1 MGVRTRRVIVL
12 GSTGSIGR
20 QTLEVIAH
28 LNTLA
33 DRGESDQRFDVV
45 GLAARSSVQTL
56 SEQHREHPDARLA
69 VVHPDVRDLA
79 LGEGT
84 EAFPGAL
91 LQAYHGDA
99 SPEQLV
105 RDTPCDL
112 VVAAMVGFAGVPATL
127 AAIELGRTVALA
139 NKETLVAAG
148 GLITHAARA
157 SNVPILPID
166 SEHAG
171 VWQALLPRGEDVS
184 SRLVASPPLVCGPG
198 VARVTITASGGP
210 FRTWSKERID
220 RATPEEAL
228 NHPTWRMGPKVTI
241 DSASLMNKALEL
253 IEAHWLFGLEA
264 DRLSVLVHPQS
275 LVHAIVEWRDGT
287 MNAQLAPTD
296 MRSPIQAALT
306 FPHLSRASSGW
317 GALDLASR
325 VALEFEP
332 PDLARFPAL
341 ALGFRAIR
349 EGGAAGTVLNAANE
363 AGVEAFLRKE
373 IAFPTIASLAAGAM
387 DAIGGS
393 GWRAASMDDVRA
405 ADAAAREWTRTA
417 IRDRA
422 V

>member
-28 LNTLA
+28 LNALA

-45 GLAARSSVQTL
+45 GLAARSNVQTL
-56 SEQHREHPDARLA
+56 ADQHRAHPGARLA
-69 VVHPDVRDLA
+69 ISHSDVRDLA
-79 LGEGT
+79 LCEKT
-84 EAFPGAL
+84 ESFPGAL
-91 LQAYHGDA
+91 LRAYHGDA

-105 RDTPCDL
+105 RETPCDL

-127 AAIELGRTVALA
+127 ASIELGRTVALA

-148 GLITHAARA
+148 AIITRAARTKG
-157 SNVPILPID
+157 VLVLPID

-171 VWQALLPRGEDVS
+171 VWQALCPRSASSVDV
-184 SRLVASPPLVCGPG
+184 LAPPLVCGPE

-210 FRTWSKERID
+210 FRLWPADRLA

-264 DRLSVLVHPQS
+264 DRLGVLVHPQS
-275 LVHAIVEWRDGT
+275 LVHAIVQWRDGT
-287 MNAQLAPTD
+287 MSAQLAPTD

-306 FPHLSRASSGW
+306 FPNQSSAGTGW
-317 GALDLASR
+317 EALDLAARRS
-325 VALEFEP
+325 LDFET
-332 PDLARFPAL
+332 PDHARFPAL
-341 ALGFRAIR
+341 TLGLRAIR
-349 EGGAAGTVLNAANE
+349 EGGLAGTVLNAANE
-363 AGVEAFLRKE
+363 IAVEAFLRKQ
-373 IAFPTIASLAAGAM
+373 IAFPTIAALAARAM
-387 DAIGGS
+387 DAIPA
-393 GWRAASMDDVRA
+393 RAASSLDAVQS
-405 ADAAAREWTRTA
+405 ADAATREWTLAA

-422 V
+422 I

>member
-28 LNTLA
+28 LNALA
-33 DRGESDQRFDVV
+33 DRGESDQRFEVV
-45 GLAARSSVQTL
+45 GLAAKSSVQTL
-56 SEQHREHPDARLA
+56 SDQHRAHPDAHLA
-69 VVHPDVRDLA
+69 VAHADVRDLA
-79 LGEGT
+79 LGEKT
-84 EAFPGAL
+84 ESFPGAL
-91 LQAYHGDA
+91 LRAYHGDA

-105 RDTPCDL
+105 RETPCDL

-148 GLITHAARA
+148 AIITRAARA
-157 SNVPILPID
+157 KGVSILPID

-171 VWQALLPRGEDVS
+171 VWQALHPCRMNS
-184 SRLVASPPLVCGPG
+184 ANAPAPPMVCGSQ

-210 FRTWSKERID
+210 FRTWPMDRLA

-264 DRLSVLVHPQS
+264 DRLGVLVHPQS
-275 LVHAIVEWRDGT
+275 LVHAIVQWRDGT

-306 FPHLSRASSGW
+306 FPSQSSAGAGW
-317 GALDLASR
+317 DAFDLAAR
-325 VALEFEP
+325 RKLDFEA

-341 ALGFRAIR
+341 ALGLRAIR
-349 EGGAAGTVLNAANE
+349 EGGIAGTVLNAANE
-363 AGVEAFLRKE
+363 IAVEAFLRKQ
-373 IAFPTIASLAAGAM
+373 IAFPTIAELAAGAM
-387 DAIGGS
+387 DAIPACG
-393 GWRAASMDDVRA
+393 ASSLDDVRR
-405 ADAAAREWTRTA
+405 ADSAAREWTRAA